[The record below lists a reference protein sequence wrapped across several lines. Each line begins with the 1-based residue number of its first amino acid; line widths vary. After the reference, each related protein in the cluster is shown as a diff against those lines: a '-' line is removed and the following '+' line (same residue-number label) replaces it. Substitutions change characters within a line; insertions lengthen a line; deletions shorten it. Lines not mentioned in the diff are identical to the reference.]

1 MGFKHNGE
9 IREILM
15 IRRNLIKLIAT
26 TLLVLAQ
33 FSASTLLAVT
43 PPKETLQPV
52 TVGMLKFGTARWEM
66 HVIKSL
72 KLDEKF
78 GIDLKLMDVA
88 GKPASHVALMA
99 GEADIV
105 LSDFLWVAALRGK
118 GEGFTLVPHSYAVGG
133 LIIPQNGKIKSLT
146 DLPGKTIGIAG
157 GPVDKSWVALQAYY
171 LQETGDTL
179 GDKIDAK
186 FGAPP
191 LINELLAE
199 GKIDA
204 SLNFWHWNAR
214 AKAAGNVELVSVASM
229 MEEMGIN
236 PKPPLLGWV
245 FRDSTAE
252 GRPEAIKGF
261 MDASFAAKEILLTD
275 DAVWETLRKKM
286 KATDNDVLFEKLR
299 DDYRAGILTAY
310 NEETISA
317 AAASF
322 AIMAEIGGE
331 ELVGENKT
339 MDPGTF
345 WAGYSR

>member
-1 MGFKHNGE
+1 
-9 IREILM
+9 M
-15 IRRNLIKLIAT
+15 IRRNLLKLTAGS
-26 TLLVLAQ
+26 LLLAGL
-33 FSASTLLAVT
+33 FTAAPLLAVS
-43 PPKETLQPV
+43 PPKVLEPV
-52 TVGMLKFGTARWEM
+52 TVGMLKYGTARWEM
-66 HVIKSL
+66 QVIKDQ

-78 GIDLKLMDVA
+78 GIDLTLMDVA
-88 GKPASHVALMA
+88 GKQASHVALMA

-105 LSDFLWVAALRGK
+105 LSDFLWVAVLRGQ
-118 GEGFTLVPHSYAVGG
+118 GEDFALVPHSYAVGG
-133 LIIPQNGKIKSLT
+133 LIIPPNGAVGSLA

-171 LQETGDTL
+171 LQQTGDTL
-179 GDKIDAK
+179 ADKVNAR

-199 GKIDA
+199 GQIDA

-214 AKAAGNVELVSVASM
+214 AKAAGNTELVSVASM
-229 MEEMGIN
+229 MDEMGIK

-245 FRDSTAE
+245 FRNSVAE
-252 GRPEAIKGF
+252 ERPDGIKGF
-261 MDASFAAKEILLTD
+261 MDASFAAKERLLND
-275 DAVWETLRKKM
+275 DAVWETLRGKM
-286 KATDNDVLFEKLR
+286 RATDNDVLFEKLR

-310 NEETISA
+310 NEETIAA

-331 ELVGENKT
+331 DLVGESKA

>member
-1 MGFKHNGE
+1 
-9 IREILM
+9 M
-15 IRRNLIKLIAT
+15 IRRNLINLIGAALLTAT
-26 TLLVLAQ
+26 Q
-33 FSASTLLAVT
+33 FGASTLLAVT
-43 PPKETLQPV
+43 PPKEKLQTV

-88 GKPASHVALMA
+88 GKQASHVAWMA

-105 LSDFLWVAALRGK
+105 LSDFLWVAALRGQ
-118 GEGFTLVPHSYAVGG
+118 GENFTLVPHSYAVGG
-133 LIIPQNGKIKSLT
+133 LIIPPNGAISDLT

-171 LQETGDTL
+171 LQQTGDTL
-179 GDKIDAK
+179 ADKVDAK

-214 AKAAGNVELVSVASM
+214 AKASGNNELVSVAKM
-229 MEEMGIN
+229 MDEMGIN

-245 FRDSTAE
+245 FRNSTAVE
-252 GRPEAIKGF
+252 RSDAIKGF

-275 DAVWETLRKKM
+275 DAVWETLRGKM
-286 KATDNDVLFEKLR
+286 KAKDNNVLFKKLR
-299 DDYRAGILTAY
+299 DDYRAGILSTY
-310 NEETISA
+310 NEQTISA

-322 AIMAEIGGE
+322 AIMAKIGGAD
-331 ELVGENKT
+331 LVGESST

-345 WAGYSR
+345 WSDYRR

>member
-1 MGFKHNGE
+1 
-9 IREILM
+9 M
-15 IRRNLIKLIAT
+15 IRSNLMKILAGNLLIT
-26 TLLVLAQ
+26 CLL
-33 FSASTLLAVT
+33 FNGPLLAVT
-43 PPKETLQPV
+43 PPNNPLEV

-66 HVIKSL
+66 QVIKDN

-88 GKPASHVALMA
+88 GKQASHVALMA

-105 LSDFLWVAALRGK
+105 LSDFLWVAALRSQ

-133 LIIPQNGKIKSLT
+133 LIVPVNGGINSLA

-171 LQETGDTL
+171 LKKTGDTL
-179 GDKIDAK
+179 ANKVDAR

-199 GKIDA
+199 GQIDA

-229 MEEMGIN
+229 MDEMGIN

-245 FRDSTAE
+245 FRDSAAE
-252 GRPEAIKGF
+252 ERPDAIKGF
-261 MDASFAAKEILLTD
+261 MDASFAAKELLLND
-275 DAVWETLRKKM
+275 DAVWETLRGKM
-286 KATDNDVLFEKLR
+286 KATDNDLLFEKLR
-299 DDYRAGILTAY
+299 DDYRAGILKEY
-310 NEETISA
+310 NAETISA

-331 ELVGENKT
+331 DLVGDSKT

-345 WAGYSR
+345 WTGYNR

>member
-1 MGFKHNGE
+1 
-9 IREILM
+9 M
-15 IRRNLIKLIAT
+15 IRRNLLKLAAGS
-26 TLLVLAQ
+26 LLLAGL
-33 FSASTLLAVT
+33 FNAAPLLAVS
-43 PPKETLQPV
+43 PPKVLEPV
-52 TVGMLKFGTARWEM
+52 TIGMLKYGTARWEM
-66 HVIKSL
+66 QVIKDQ

-78 GIDLKLMDVA
+78 GIDLTLMDVA
-88 GKPASHVALMA
+88 GKQASHVALMA

-105 LSDFLWVAALRGK
+105 LSDFLWVAVLRGQ
-118 GEGFTLVPHSYAVGG
+118 GEDFALVPHSYAVGG
-133 LIIPQNGKIKSLT
+133 LIIPPNGAISSLA

-171 LQETGDTL
+171 LQQTGDTL
-179 GDKIDAK
+179 ADKVNAR

-199 GKIDA
+199 GQIDA

-214 AKAAGNVELVSVASM
+214 AKAAGNTELVSVASM
-229 MEEMGIN
+229 MDEMGIK

-245 FRDSTAE
+245 FRNSVAE
-252 GRPEAIKGF
+252 ERPDGIKGF
-261 MDASFAAKEILLTD
+261 MDASFAAKELLLND
-275 DAVWETLRKKM
+275 DAVWETLRGKM
-286 KATDNDVLFEKLR
+286 RATDNDVLFEKLR

-310 NEETISA
+310 NEETIAA

-331 ELVGENKT
+331 DLVGESKA